1 MACLF
6 DLVAQATN
14 EVFTAALAVDG
25 LNSSLLAGDTPRL
38 RIQTR

>member
-14 EVFTAALAVDG
+14 EVFTAVLAVDG
-25 LNSSLLAGDTPRL
+25 ANASLLAGDTPLFRF
-38 RIQTR
+38 QTR